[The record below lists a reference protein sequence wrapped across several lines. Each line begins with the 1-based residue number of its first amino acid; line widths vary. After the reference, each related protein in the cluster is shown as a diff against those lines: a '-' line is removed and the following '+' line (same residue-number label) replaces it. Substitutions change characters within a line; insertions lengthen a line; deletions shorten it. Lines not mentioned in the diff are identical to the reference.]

1 MTFHENFWLTVGAA
15 APVVALA
22 AVVSFTDGIRVVE
35 SVNDLGRTAKVDWPA
50 KNAGRSAT
58 VLASL
63 FVISAA
69 NIILQVVALALALTA
84 LAQGH
89 NRKHHGLLI
98 HRRHDRWH
106 VALCSSSPTLG
117 SHVRP
122 VGRAQVEHMVTIEH
136 TAGNLR
142 QVGIEVVES
151 VLV

>member
-1 MTFHENFWLTVGAA
+1 MTFHENFWITVGAA

-35 SVNDLGRTAKVDWPA
+35 SVNDLGRTAKVDWPT
-50 KNAGRSAT
+50 KNAERGVT

-89 NRKHHGLLI
+89 NSVAPVLL
-98 HRRHDRWH
+98 
-106 VALCSSSPTLG
+106 V
-117 SHVRP
+117 
-122 VGRAQVEHMVTIEH
+122 VGEP
-136 TAGNLR
+136 L
-142 QVGIEVVES
+142 S
-151 VLV
+151 VLLLLVTGILTAWLRFLGPRKAL